1 MKCFYAIHHPWIL
14 DKSNSCNLHW
24 NFHAHYTRMLIVALF
39 PSKANLQVSLIGT
52 AIVSLFY
59 YIELPIE
66 IFSKPLDDILQGL
79 PSAS

>member
-1 MKCFYAIHHPWIL
+1 
-14 DKSNSCNLHW
+14 
-24 NFHAHYTRMLIVALF
+24 MLIVALF

-52 AIVSLFY
+52 AIVSSFY